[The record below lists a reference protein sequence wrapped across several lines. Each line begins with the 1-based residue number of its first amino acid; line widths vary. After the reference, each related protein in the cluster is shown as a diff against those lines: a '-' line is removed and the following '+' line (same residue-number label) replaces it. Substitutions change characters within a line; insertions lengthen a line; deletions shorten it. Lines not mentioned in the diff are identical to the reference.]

1 MSFLRPTKMR
11 IQLKCCRITDTVD
24 TEAELEAVW
33 RASQNGSSKDVCSSR
48 RGTGSGVKTP
58 KMTALMGQ
66 YHHVTTAR
74 IKLL

>member
-1 MSFLRPTKMR
+1 
-11 IQLKCCRITDTVD
+11 VE

-33 RASQNGSSKDVCSSR
+33 RASQNGSSKDACSSR
-48 RGTGSGVKTP
+48 RGTGPGVKTP

-66 YHHVTTAR
+66 NHHVTTER